1 MDVIER
7 NFMRLLRSGTFG
19 DDTAIEPMSQWKWN
33 RLYQMSLM
41 HGVTAF
47 IYDGI
52 MARDG
57 EFFINLTDE
66 QWKTWRMSVEETEE
80 KNRQH
85 NILTARLI
93 EQLNHLNTR
102 PILLKGQAIAT
113 LYNHPLHRSCGD
125 CDIFFPLPPQGKKA
139 DEWAK
144 GNGQNV
150 TSTEK
155 HVLQYLW
162 NDMKVE
168 HHHRMIKLTNIMLN
182 KSLQSIV
189 NSEIRCCDSTYVN
202 IDGVKVE
209 TLPPTRNLLYALVR
223 IAKYI
228 LNDGVS
234 LKQVIELGVILR
246 KIGDKVDFVKLQQWI
261 DKLHLGEMAHLE
273 GALLTGLFNFST
285 DEIPFMKPGKSE
297 NITRITHEIF
307 NMKGNHTYDWY
318 FTQGKNVF
326 VSTSNRGAMMW
337 HINNS
342 RRFFRYYPSETVT
355 NFFTSFAHS
364 LSHIEE

>member
-1 MDVIER
+1 
-7 NFMRLLRSGTFG
+7 
-19 DDTAIEPMSQWKWN
+19 
-33 RLYQMSLM
+33 
-41 HGVTAF
+41 
-47 IYDGI
+47 
-52 MARDG
+52 
-57 EFFINLTDE
+57 
-66 QWKTWRMSVEETEE
+66 
-80 KNRQH
+80 
-85 NILTARLI
+85 
-93 EQLNHLNTR
+93 
-102 PILLKGQAIAT
+102 
-113 LYNHPLHRSCGD
+113 
-125 CDIFFPLPPQGKKA
+125 
-139 DEWAK
+139 
-144 GNGQNV
+144 
-150 TSTEK
+150 
-155 HVLQYLW
+155 
-162 NDMKVE
+162 MKVE

-209 TLPPTRNLLYALVR
+209 TLPPTLNLLYALVR

>member
-1 MDVIER
+1 MDVIEL

-19 DDTAIEPMSQWKWN
+19 DDTAVEPMSQWKWN
-33 RLYQMSLM
+33 RLYQMSLL
-41 HGVTAF
+41 HGVTALV
-47 IYDGI
+47 YDGI
-52 MARDG
+52 MSRND
-57 EFFINLTDE
+57 EFFINLTNKQRE
-66 QWKTWRMSVEETEE
+66 IWKNTVAETEE
-80 KNRQH
+80 KNRQQ
-85 NILTARLI
+85 NIVTAQLLN
-93 EQLNHLNTR
+93 QLNINKTR

-113 LYNHPLHRSCGD
+113 LYTHPLHRTCGD

-139 DEWAK
+139 DEWARK
-144 GNGQNV
+144 NSQDAN
-150 TSTEK
+150 SQEK
-155 HVLQYLW
+155 HVLQYKW
-162 NDMKVE
+162 NGIKVE
-168 HHHRMIKLTNIMLN
+168 HHHRMLRLTNVMLD
-182 KSLQSIV
+182 KSLLTIV
-189 NSEIRCCDSTYVN
+189 NSEIRCCDSTYVYIN
-202 IDGVKVE
+202 GTKVE
-209 TLPPTRNLLYALVR
+209 TLPPTLNMLYALVR

-234 LKQVIELGVILR
+234 LKQVIELGVMLR

-261 DKLHLGEMAHLE
+261 DKLHLSEMVHLE
-273 GALLTGLFNFST
+273 GSLLTGLFNFT
-285 DEIPFMKPGKSE
+285 PDEIPFMQPGKSE
-297 NITRITHEIF
+297 NITKITREIF

-326 VSTSNRGAMMW
+326 VSTSSRSAMLW

>member
-19 DDTAIEPMSQWKWN
+19 DDTAVEPMSQWKWN
-33 RLYQMSLM
+33 QLYQMSLM

-52 MARDG
+52 KAREG

-66 QWKTWRMSVEETEE
+66 QRETWRRTVEETEE

-113 LYNHPLHRSCGD
+113 LYNHPLHRSSGD

-139 DEWAK
+139 DEWART
-144 GNGQNV
+144 NGRNV
-150 TSTEK
+150 TSPEK
-155 HVLQYLW
+155 SVLQYLW
-162 NDMKVE
+162 NDLKVE

-182 KSLQSIV
+182 KSLQSII
-189 NSEIRCCDSTYVN
+189 NSEIRCCDSTYAY

-209 TLPPTRNLLYALVR
+209 TLPPTLNLLYALVR

-261 DKLHLGEMAHLE
+261 DQLHLGDMAHLE
-273 GALLTGLFNFST
+273 GSLLTELFNFSY
-285 DEIPFMKPGKSE
+285 DEIPFMNPDKKE
-297 NITRITHEIF
+297 NISRITREIF
-307 NMKGNHTYDWY
+307 NMKGTHTYDWY

-326 VSTSNRGAMMW
+326 VSTSNKGALMW

-342 RRFFRYYPSETVT
+342 RHFFRYYPSETVT

>member
-1 MDVIER
+1 MDVVER

-19 DDTAIEPMSQWKWN
+19 DDTAVEPMSQCKWN

-41 HGVTAF
+41 HGVTALV
-47 IYDGI
+47 YDGI
-52 MARDG
+52 QARNG
-57 EFFINLTDE
+57 EFFINLTEE
-66 QWKTWRMSVEETEE
+66 QRKTWRTTVAETEE
-80 KNRQH
+80 KNRQQ
-85 NILTARLI
+85 NILTAQLV
-93 EQLNHLNTR
+93 EQLNHHNTR

-113 LYNHPLHRSCGD
+113 LYNHPLHRGSGD

-144 GNGQNV
+144 ANASNV
-150 TSTEK
+150 SATERYN
-155 HVLQYLW
+155 LQYQW
-162 NDMKVE
+162 NGLNVE
-168 HHHRMIKLTNIMLN
+168 HHHRMVRLTNVVLN
-182 KSLQSIV
+182 KKLQEII
-189 NSEIRCCDSTYVN
+189 NSEIRCCDSTYAHIN
-202 IDGVKVE
+202 GVKVE
-209 TLPPTRNLLYALVR
+209 TLPPTLNLLYSMIR

-261 DKLHLGEMAHLE
+261 EKLHFADMAHLE
-273 GALLTGLFNFST
+273 GSLLTGLFIFSM
-285 DEIPFMKPGKSE
+285 DEIPFMQPGKSE
-297 NITRITHEIF
+297 NITRITREIF

-326 VSTSNRGAMMW
+326 VSTSNKGAMMW